1 MTNVYDIIDPLEL
14 DAEVNAGY
22 INQRYHPEYP
32 YVILNYSEKAQFE
45 NRWTDT
51 IRNCRGLIYNHDT
64 EEVVARGMPKF
75 FNHGQPGAAEI
86 ALDEAVF
93 SADKV
98 DGSLGIQYVGPD
110 GHWAVAT
117 RGSFT
122 SDQALHATEVLHRRS
137 EVSWMEG
144 HTKVFEIVYPENRIV
159 LNYGDRDELIYL
171 GHVNNATGH
180 FTPADVTPGEHFGW
194 MTLGRAL
201 SLPPRKNAEG
211 LVLSTKDGRMVKVK
225 QEDYLRLHK
234 AIFGLSARKLWEII
248 ALGGDMDAYIAALP
262 DELQP
267 WAKETVRSLFVLH
280 DAKIA
285 YLQETFNEIMDTVE
299 RIYGAET
306 WDRADFA
313 REVTIRGG
321 ADTGYLFALLDG
333 KDIDMMLWRRSRP
346 EAGISPVLVDHGE
359 DVA

>member
-1 MTNVYDIIDPLEL
+1 MTHLRDIVDLTAL
-14 DAEVNAGY
+14 SKALTDGY
-22 INQRYHPEYP
+22 VRRQVHPEYP
-32 YVILNYSEKAQFE
+32 YAILNYTEKAQFE
-45 NRWTDT
+45 NVWDDVTK
-51 IRNCRGLIYNHDT
+51 NCRGLIYEIDT
-64 EEVVARGMPKF
+64 QEVIARGMPKF

-234 AIFGLSARKLWEII
+234 AIFGLSARKLWELIVVN
-248 ALGGDMDAYIAALP
+248 ADTDEYVAALP

-267 WAKETVRSLFVLH
+267 WAKETLRSLIILH
-280 DAKIA
+280 DAKIVCL
-285 YLQETFNEIMDTVE
+285 YEMFNEVMDTVE

-306 WDRADFA
+306 WERADFA
-313 REVTIRGG
+313 REVTMRAGDDKW
-321 ADTGYLFALLDG
+321 AMFALLDG
-333 KDIDMMLWRRSRP
+333 KDIDDMLWRRSRP